1 MLKILVLVVVTAVVV
16 MLSLAATRPH
26 RFRVQRAIDI
36 QAPAPKVYALLQ
48 DFHEWQRWSPWEKLD
63 PALQRKHSGATSG
76 PGAVYAWHGNNKVG
90 QGRMEIRQATAPTQL
105 SIQLDFLKPFEAH
118 NTADFVL
125 EQRGDSTHVL
135 WAIHGPQPFIAKLMG
150 LFFDMD
156 RMVGKDF
163 ETGLAN
169 LKAIAEQP

>member
-1 MLKILVLVVVTAVVV
+1 M
-16 MLSLAATRPH
+16 
-26 RFRVQRAIDI
+26 
-36 QAPAPKVYALLQ
+36 
-48 DFHEWQRWSPWEKLD
+48 
-63 PALQRKHSGATSG
+63 
-76 PGAVYAWHGNNKVG
+76 
-90 QGRMEIRQATAPTQL
+90 
-105 SIQLDFLKPFEAH
+105 
-118 NTADFVL
+118 L

>member
-1 MLKILVLVVVTAVVV
+1 MLKILVLVVV
-16 MLSLAATRPH
+16 LAAVLLLGLAASRPD

-36 QAPAPKVYALLQ
+36 QAPATKVYALLQ
-48 DFHEWQRWSPWEKLD
+48 DFHEWPRWSPWEKLD
-63 PALQRKHSGATSG
+63 PALQREHSGAASG
-76 PGAVYAWHGNNKVG
+76 PGAVYAWRGNSKVG

-135 WAIHGPQPFIAKLMG
+135 WAMHGPQPFMAKLMG

-169 LKAIAEQP
+169 LKGIAEQP